1 MSGENTKITLDS
13 PEFLEKKQRLSSP
26 RSIEACRLIGITPN
40 ELYPITL
47 DEYINKHPDIKYM
60 KQNLQEQRFNNFDKI
75 RKENLE
81 AAQSKRKEIIENEG
95 NKSNQSKSQNKM
107 DNSTAVKI
115 LSPSSNPLIFLPIS
129 TIPNLIVSLTKGGRQ
144 SFILENTIPGL

>member
-26 RSIEACRLIGITPN
+26 RSIEACHLIGITPN

-81 AAQSKRKEIIENEG
+81 AAQSKRREIIENEG
-95 NKSNQSKSQNKM
+95 NKFNQSKSQNKM

-115 LSPSSNPLIFLPIS
+115 QQEKAERIQDPFHPGRPCENRIFHLPQNVQ
-129 TIPNLIVSLTKGGRQ
+129 PEQEL
-144 SFILENTIPGL
+144 

>member
-47 DEYINKHPDIKYM
+47 DEYINKHPDIKYI

-107 DNSTAVKI
+107 NNSTAVKI
-115 LSPSSNPLIFLPIS
+115 QQEKAEKMKQKQIN
-129 TIPNLIVSLTKGGRQ
+129 NLKLKIDYEYKMATLRKQ
-144 SFILENTIPGL
+144 NE